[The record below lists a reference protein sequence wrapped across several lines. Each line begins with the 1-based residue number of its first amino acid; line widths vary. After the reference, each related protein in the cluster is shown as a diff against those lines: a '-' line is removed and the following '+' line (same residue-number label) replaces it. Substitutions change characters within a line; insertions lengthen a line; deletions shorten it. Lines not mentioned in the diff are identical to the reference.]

1 MDIFLCNQ
9 WPVTNYTIEVKK
21 NKASVTGSFQA
32 TILKLHLVTQ
42 ERDRDWRTMEV
53 PTHQIASGRILEL
66 YLLVINVNSMMQV

>member
-42 ERDRDWRTMEV
+42 ERDRDWRTI
-53 PTHQIASGRILEL
+53 HQIASGRILEL
-66 YLLVINVNSMMQV
+66 YLQVINVNSMTQF

>member
-42 ERDRDWRTMEV
+42 ERDRDWRTI
-53 PTHQIASGRILEL
+53 HQITSGRILEL
-66 YLLVINVNSMMQV
+66 YLLVINVNSMTQF